1 MGLDSRQYQRLT
13 ERLTGFAISR
23 GLVRQDAE
31 DCAQEAVLVLAD
43 KYPDKD
49 EVEAVPLAFGIIRRK
64 ISEHRRRT
72 PQGHGVL
79 VTPID
84 DMQIEDPKTGPAL
97 SQRRDIQ
104 EAFYAALSELDSKCR
119 RLLLLQLEGYSGDEI
134 AARLGFKT
142 RNGVYIAI
150 NRCKKRFKSSYEALL
165 DE

>member
-1 MGLDSRQYQRLT
+1 MGLDSQQYQRLI
-13 ERLTGFAISR
+13 ERLTGFGMSR

-31 DCAQEAVLVLAD
+31 DCAQEAVLVLAE

-72 PQGHGVL
+72 PQGHGV
-79 VTPID
+79 VVSPID
-84 DMQIEDPKTGPAL
+84 GMQIEDPSAGAAL
-97 SQRRDIQ
+97 LQRREIQ
-104 EAFYAALSELDSKCR
+104 DAFYAALDELDSKCR

-150 NRCKKRFKSSYEALL
+150 NRCKKRFKASYEALL
-165 DE
+165 AE